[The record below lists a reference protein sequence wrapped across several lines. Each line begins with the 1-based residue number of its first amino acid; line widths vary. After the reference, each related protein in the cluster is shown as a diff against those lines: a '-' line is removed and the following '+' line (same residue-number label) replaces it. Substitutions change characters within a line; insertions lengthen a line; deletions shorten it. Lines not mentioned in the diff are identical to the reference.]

1 MENEYTF
8 INFTTKIK
16 HKFSS
21 LIFLHL
27 DFQINQINLVVVSFY
42 AHPKLFV
49 KYAVGFVILF
59 KNKECSCLFL
69 FWKKR
74 FPSLIIRNLL
84 GK

>member
-16 HKFSS
+16 RKFSS

-49 KYAVGFVILF
+49 KI
-59 KNKECSCLFL
+59 CSRICHF
-69 FWKKR
+69 
-74 FPSLIIRNLL
+74 I
-84 GK
+84 